1 MIPGQLYPI
10 PFLPMFPGGMPFS
23 SGGGYDPNDS
33 LMDMRPK
40 YQRTP
45 MLPRSQQEE
54 NGLVRVSGEL
64 PVIQDLTPAIARDP
78 TDTSSTD
85 NQPQTHDSPTMS
97 NGQIQSK
104 SSTQQIDDTQQTFSG
119 VPLISFMPT
128 DMGMGNSHRGG
139 YRGRGRGRG
148 RGIFDGEVHNFRP
161 ERRDSKTLV
170 VEKIPED
177 KLSLENVNDWFK
189 RFGSVTNV
197 AIDKAG
203 GKALVSFSSHD
214 EAHAAWKSEDAVFNN
229 RFVKVFWHRPM
240 EGQGQMGARML
251 AASAD
256 VVANL
261 TTNPNSTP
269 SVPMPLSLSTS
280 TKTKTASTPATSA
293 LAAKQ
298 QQLEQQISEQKTL
311 MASLD
316 SAMPE
321 QKKNIMMRLR
331 KLDEEMRTTSTTP
344 LPSVSQP
351 SSKIPSS
358 VTDNKEKEKRV
369 RERLNKE
376 LELHG
381 TTDGTTDGT
390 TGPPS
395 SAPASTEK
403 QETTEELK
411 AKLEK
416 LQAEVRSIL
425 LY

>member
-1 MIPGQLYPI
+1 
-10 PFLPMFPGGMPFS
+10 
-23 SGGGYDPNDS
+23 
-33 LMDMRPK
+33 
-40 YQRTP
+40 
-45 MLPRSQQEE
+45 
-54 NGLVRVSGEL
+54 
-64 PVIQDLTPAIARDP
+64 
-78 TDTSSTD
+78 
-85 NQPQTHDSPTMS
+85 
-97 NGQIQSK
+97 
-104 SSTQQIDDTQQTFSG
+104 
-119 VPLISFMPT
+119 
-128 DMGMGNSHRGG
+128 
-139 YRGRGRGRG
+139 
-148 RGIFDGEVHNFRP
+148 
-161 ERRDSKTLV
+161 
-170 VEKIPED
+170 
-177 KLSLENVNDWFK
+177 
-189 RFGSVTNV
+189 
-197 AIDKAG
+197 
-203 GKALVSFSSHD
+203 
-214 EAHAAWKSEDAVFNN
+214 
-229 RFVKVFWHRPM
+229 
-240 EGQGQMGARML
+240 
-251 AASAD
+251 
-256 VVANL
+256 
-261 TTNPNSTP
+261 
-269 SVPMPLSLSTS
+269 
-280 TKTKTASTPATSA
+280 
-293 LAAKQ
+293 
-298 QQLEQQISEQKTL
+298 

-416 LQAEVRSIL
+416 LQAEVWSIL